1 MTSPIARRVAA
12 WWSSDPV
19 SHSFELERL
28 RAPRHTTW
36 F

>member
-1 MTSPIARRVAA
+1 VTALVGRRVAA

-19 SHSFELERL
+19 SRSFEHERL